1 MLEKLLMITKLRPHL
16 GAPVPSSF
24 FLLPR
29 VSLGGRADFRALL
42 SCCWVS
48 VVQDVHPSGAGVKL
62 DKRSGHVGSTE
73 EGGPGWPL
81 ANWEWLPCGD
91 DTESALEAE
100 DGLGV
105 GSGEGALE
113 EAVACA
119 LAQTD
124 QALDDRGL
132 QVIWMGWFSTH
143 TSPPS
148 LTTPSERTRPLP
160 RHFLLHYLFVFS
172 LCHFL
177 ESEMLLFLSSSLCH
191 LPSARMQAY

>member
-1 MLEKLLMITKLRPHL
+1 MLTKLKSHL

-48 VVQDVHPSGAGVKL
+48 VVQDVLCSGAGVEL
-62 DKRSGHVGSTE
+62 DKSSGHVGSTE

-81 ANWEWLPCGD
+81 ANWERLPCGD

-100 DGLGV
+100 DGSGV

-124 QALDDRGL
+124 QASDDRGTPSHL
-132 QVIWMGWFSTH
+132 DGLVLNSHI
-143 TSPPS
+143 PPS
-148 LTTPSERTRPLP
+148 LTTPSECTWPLP
-160 RHFLLHYLFVFS
+160 HHFLLHHLVVFS
-172 LCHFL
+172 LYHFL

-191 LPSARMQAY
+191 LPSARIQAY